1 MAELATTFGQ
11 PFKPVSFPARQ
22 VLAVV
27 VGNALEFYDFLTY
40 AFFATQIGR
49 TFFPSANAEHSLLA
63 SLATF
68 GAGFIT
74 RPIGAV
80 VIGSIGDRA
89 GRKPAML
96 LSFSMMGMAIVGL
109 ALTPSYRV
117 IGIAAPILV
126 ICFRLLQGFALGGEV
141 GPTTAFMIEAAPPER
156 RGFYGSLQYATQ
168 DLAVLCAGGVG
179 TILASLLSTQQLD
192 DWGWRVAVLIGACIV
207 PFGLYIRRGLDET
220 LKAPATDEVD
230 AAPARIRPYLRV
242 AVLGL
247 LMLLGG
253 TVSTYVLNYMTTYA
267 SVTLHMKA
275 NAAFGATLV
284 IGFVQMCF
292 DMTSGW
298 LSDKV
303 GRKPVMITFWVL
315 LVFSVLPAFALISR
329 LRTPA
334 ALLGAS
340 AFLAM
345 LQALGSAPVLI
356 SITESIPRHIRSG
369 MVATIYALSISAFGG
384 STQFIITWLIHVT
397 GNPLAPAWYMA
408 GAIAIALVAI
418 GFMKESAPVKKKAKL
433 AA

>member
-1 MAELATTFGQ
+1 MAELATTFEQ

-49 TFFPSANAEHSLLA
+49 TFFPSASAENSLLA

-80 VIGSIGDRA
+80 VIGSIGDRV

-96 LSFSMMGMAIVGL
+96 LSFSMMGVAIIGL

-117 IGIAAPILV
+117 LGIAAPILV

-168 DLAVLCAGGVG
+168 DVAVLSAGGVG
-179 TILASLLSTQQLD
+179 TVLASLLSAQQLD
-192 DWGWRVAVLIGACIV
+192 DWGWRIAFLIGACIV

-220 LKAPATDEVD
+220 LKAPEADE
-230 AAPARIRPYLRV
+230 AEEAPGGVRRYLRV
-242 AVLGL
+242 AILGMF
-247 LMLLGG
+247 MLLAG
-253 TVSTYVLNYMTTYA
+253 TVSTYVMNYMTTYA
-267 SVTLHMKA
+267 SATLHMKA

-284 IGFVQMCF
+284 IGMFLVCF

-303 GRKPVMITFWVL
+303 GRKPVMLTFWVVL
-315 LVFSVLPAFALISR
+315 LFSVLPSFALISR
-329 LRTPA
+329 LRTPG

-340 AFLAM
+340 AFMAM
-345 LQALGSAPVLI
+345 LLGLASPPILI

-369 MVATIYALSISAFGG
+369 MVATIYALSISVFGG

-397 GNPLAPAWYMA
+397 GNPLAPAWYMT
-408 GAIAIALVAI
+408 GAIVIGLVAI
-418 GFMKESAPVKKKAKL
+418 ILTEESAPVKKKAKL

>member
-1 MAELATTFGQ
+1 MGELATTFEQ
-11 PFKPVSFPARQ
+11 PFKPASFPARQ
-22 VLAVV
+22 VVAVV

-68 GAGFIT
+68 GAGFVT

-80 VIGSIGDRA
+80 VIGSIGDRV

-96 LSFSMMGMAIVGL
+96 LSFSMMGIAIIGL

-117 IGIAAPILV
+117 IGMAAPILV

-168 DLAVLCAGGVG
+168 DVAVLTAGGVG
-179 TILASLLSTQQLD
+179 TILASLLSAQQLD
-192 DWGWRVAVLIGACIV
+192 DWGWRIAFLIGACIV

-220 LKAPATDEVD
+220 LKAPAADEAD
-230 AAPARIRPYLRV
+230 AAPARIRPYMRV

-247 LMLLGG
+247 LMLLAG

-267 SVTLHMKA
+267 SATLHMKA
-275 NAAFGATLV
+275 TAAFGATLV
-284 IGFVQMCF
+284 IGLVEVCF

-298 LSDKV
+298 LSDRV
-303 GRKPVMITFWVL
+303 GRKPMMITFFL
-315 LVFSVLPAFALISR
+315 LLLGSVLPAFALISR

-334 ALLGAS
+334 ALLGTS
-340 AFLAM
+340 ALLAM
-345 LQALGSAPVLI
+345 LLGLGTTPVLI
-356 SITESIPRHIRSG
+356 TITESIPRSIRSG
-369 MVATIYALSISAFGG
+369 MVATIYALSISVFGG
-384 STQFIITWLIHVT
+384 STQFMITWLIHVT
-397 GNPLAPAWYMA
+397 GSPLAPAWYMA
-408 GAIAIALVAI
+408 GAIAIGLVAMGLI
-418 GFMKESAPVKKKAKL
+418 PESAPVKKKAK
-433 AA
+433 AAV

>member
-1 MAELATTFGQ
+1 MAELATTFEQ
-11 PFKPVSFPARQ
+11 PFKPVSLPARQ

-80 VIGSIGDRA
+80 VIGSIGDRV

-96 LSFSMMGMAIVGL
+96 LSFSMMGIAIIGL

-117 IGIAAPILV
+117 LGMAAPILV

-156 RGFYGSLQYATQ
+156 RGFYGSLQFATQ
-168 DLAVLCAGGVG
+168 DLAVLSAGGVG
-179 TILASLLSTQQLD
+179 TILASLLSAQQLD
-192 DWGWRVAVLIGACIV
+192 DWGWRLAFLIGACIV

-220 LKAPATDEVD
+220 LEAPAAGEGD
-230 AAPARIRPYLRV
+230 AAPVHIRPYLRV

-247 LMLLGG
+247 LMLLAG
-253 TVSTYVLNYMTTYA
+253 TVCTYVLNYMTTYA

-284 IGFVQMCF
+284 IGLVEVCF

-303 GRKPVMITFWVL
+303 GRKAVIITFYLPL
-315 LVFSVLPAFALISR
+315 LCCAVPGFALISR
-329 LRTPA
+329 LRTPT
-334 ALLGAS
+334 ALLGTS

-345 LQALGSAPVLI
+345 LQALAATPVLI
-356 SITESIPRHIRSG
+356 TITESIPRHIRSG
-369 MVATIYALSISAFGG
+369 MVATIYALSISVFGG
-384 STQFIITWLIHVT
+384 STQFTITWLIHAT
-397 GNPLAPAWYMA
+397 GSPLAPAWYMT
-408 GAIAIALVAI
+408 GAIVIGLVATAFI
-418 GFMKESAPVKKKAKL
+418 EESAPVKRKANL

>member
-1 MAELATTFGQ
+1 MAELATTFEQ
-11 PFKPVSFPARQ
+11 PFKPVSLPARQ

-40 AFFATQIGR
+40 AFFAAQIGR
-49 TFFPSANAEHSLLA
+49 TFFPSASAESSLLA

-80 VIGSIGDRA
+80 VIGSIGDRV

-96 LSFSMMGMAIVGL
+96 LSFSMMGIAIIGL

-117 IGIAAPILV
+117 LGMVAPILV

-168 DLAVLCAGGVG
+168 NVAVLCAGGVG
-179 TILASLLSTQQLD
+179 TILASLLGAQQLD
-192 DWGWRVAVLIGACIV
+192 DWGWRIAFLIGACIV
-207 PFGLYIRRGLDET
+207 PFGLYIRRGLNET
-220 LKAPATDEVD
+220 LKAPAADEAD
-230 AAPARIRPYLRV
+230 AAPARIRPYLRI
-242 AVLGL
+242 AALGL

-253 TVSTYVLNYMTTYA
+253 TVSTYVLDYMTTYA
-267 SVTLHMKA
+267 SATLHMKA

-284 IGFVQMCF
+284 IGSTGVCF
-292 DMTSGW
+292 NMISGW

-315 LVFSVLPAFALISR
+315 LLCSVLPAFSLISR
-329 LRTPA
+329 LRTPV

-340 AFLAM
+340 AFLSM
-345 LQALGSAPVLI
+345 LLELGTTPVLI

-369 MVATIYALSISAFGG
+369 MVATIYALSISVFGG

-397 GNPLAPAWYMA
+397 GNPLAPAWYMT
-408 GAIAIALVAI
+408 GAIVIGLVAM
-418 GFMKESAPVKKKAKL
+418 GLMQESAPVKRKGRPAS
-433 AA
+433 

>member
-1 MAELATTFGQ
+1 MAELATTFEQ
-11 PFKPVSFPARQ
+11 PFKPVSLPARQ
-22 VLAVV
+22 VAAVV

-80 VIGSIGDRA
+80 VIGSIGDRV

-96 LSFSMMGMAIVGL
+96 LSFSMMGIAIIGL

-117 IGIAAPILV
+117 IGMAAPILA
-126 ICFRLLQGFALGGEV
+126 ICFRLVQGFALGGEV
-141 GPTTAFMIEAAPPER
+141 GPTTAFMVEAAPPER

-168 DLAVLCAGGVG
+168 DLAVLSAGGVG
-179 TILASLLSTQQLD
+179 TILASLLTARQLD
-192 DWGWRVAVLIGACIV
+192 DWGWRVAFLIGACIV

-220 LKAPATDEVD
+220 LKVPAADEADTTD
-230 AAPARIRPYLRV
+230 ARVRPYLRI

-284 IGFVQMCF
+284 IGLVEVCF
-292 DMTSGW
+292 DLLSGW

-303 GRKPVMITFWVL
+303 GRKPVMITFCVIL
-315 LVFSVLPAFALISR
+315 LFSVLPSFALISR

-334 ALLGAS
+334 SLLGAS

-345 LQALGSAPVLI
+345 LLALTEAPVLV

-369 MVATIYALSISAFGG
+369 MVATIYALSISVFGG
-384 STQFIITWLIHVT
+384 STQFIITWLIHLT
-397 GNPLAPAWYMA
+397 GNPLAPAWYMT
-408 GAIAIALVAI
+408 GAIVIGLVA
-418 GFMKESAPVKKKAKL
+418 MALMRESAPVKKKAKL

>member
-1 MAELATTFGQ
+1 MAELATTFEQ
-11 PFKPVSFPARQ
+11 PFKPPSFPARQ
-22 VLAVV
+22 VVAVV

-49 TFFPSANAEHSLLA
+49 TFFPSASAEHSLLA

-80 VIGSIGDRA
+80 VIGSIGDRV

-96 LSFSMMGMAIVGL
+96 LSFSMMGIAIIGL

-168 DLAVLCAGGVG
+168 DVAVLSAGGVG

-192 DWGWRVAVLIGACIV
+192 DWGWRIAFLIGACIV

-220 LKAPATDEVD
+220 LKAPAADEVD
-230 AAPARIRPYLRV
+230 AAPARIRPYLRI

-253 TVSTYVLNYMTTYA
+253 TVSIYVLTYMTTYA
-267 SVTLHMKA
+267 SATLHMKA

-284 IGFVQMCF
+284 IGSVEVCF
-292 DMTSGW
+292 DMISGW

-303 GRKPVMITFWVL
+303 GRKPVIITFWVL
-315 LVFSVLPAFALISR
+315 LVFSVLPGFALISR
-329 LRTPA
+329 FRTPT
-334 ALLGAS
+334 ALLGVS

-345 LQALGSAPVLI
+345 LHSMGSPPILI
-356 SITESIPRHIRSG
+356 SLTESIPRHIRSG
-369 MVATIYALSISAFGG
+369 MVATIYALSISVFGG
-384 STQFIITWLIHVT
+384 STQFTITWLIHKT
-397 GNPLAPAWYMA
+397 GSPLAPAWYMT
-408 GAIAIALVAI
+408 GAIVIGLVATV
-418 GFMKESAPVKKKAKL
+418 FMKESAPVKKKAKL

>member
-1 MAELATTFGQ
+1 MAESATTFEQ
-11 PFKPVSFPARQ
+11 PPKPASFPARQ
-22 VLAVV
+22 VAAVV
-27 VGNALEFYDFLTY
+27 AGNALEFYDFLTY

-68 GAGFIT
+68 GAGFVT

-80 VIGSIGDRA
+80 VIGSLGDRV

-96 LSFSMMGMAIVGL
+96 LSFSMMGIAIIGL

-126 ICFRLLQGFALGGEV
+126 ICFRLMQGFALGGEV
-141 GPTTAFMIEAAPPER
+141 GPTTAFMVEAASPER

-168 DLAVLCAGGVG
+168 DVAVLCAGGVG
-179 TILASLLSTQQLD
+179 TILASLLTAQQLD
-192 DWGWRVAVLIGACIV
+192 HWGWRIAFLIGACIV
-207 PFGLYIRRGLDET
+207 PFGLYMRRGLDET
-220 LKAPATDEVD
+220 LKAGADDELDAGPAG
-230 AAPARIRPYLRV
+230 IRPYMRI

-253 TVSTYVLNYMTTYA
+253 TVSTYVLTYMTTYA

-275 NAAFGATLV
+275 NVAFGATLV
-284 IGFVQMCF
+284 IGLVEVGF
-292 DMTSGW
+292 DMISGW

-315 LVFSVLPAFALISR
+315 LLVSVLPSFALISR

-340 AFLAM
+340 GFMAMLLALAM
-345 LQALGSAPVLI
+345 PPVLI
-356 SITESIPRHIRSG
+356 SITESIPRNIRSG
-369 MVATIYALSISAFGG
+369 MVATIYALSISVFGG
-384 STQFIITWLIHVT
+384 STQFVITWLIHVT
-397 GNPLAPAWYMA
+397 GNPLAPAWYMT
-408 GAIAIALVAI
+408 GAIVI
-418 GFMKESAPVKKKAKL
+418 GFVAVLLMKESAPVKRKSKPAS
-433 AA
+433 

>member
-1 MAELATTFGQ
+1 MAELATTFEQ
-11 PFKPVSFPARQ
+11 PFKPASLPARQ
-22 VLAVV
+22 VVAVV

-68 GAGFIT
+68 GAGFVT

-80 VIGSIGDRA
+80 VIGSIGDRV

-96 LSFSMMGMAIVGL
+96 LSFSMMGIAIIGL

-117 IGIAAPILV
+117 IGMAAPILV

-168 DLAVLCAGGVG
+168 DVAVLCAGGVG
-179 TILASLLSTQQLD
+179 TILASLLSAQQLD
-192 DWGWRVAVLIGACIV
+192 DWGWRIAVLIGACIV

-220 LKAPATDEVD
+220 LKARAADETDV
-230 AAPARIRPYLRV
+230 APARIRPHLRV

-247 LMLLGG
+247 LMLLAG

-267 SVTLHMKA
+267 SATLHMKA

-284 IGFVQMCF
+284 IGLVEVCF

-303 GRKPVMITFWVL
+303 GRKSMMITFFL
-315 LVFSVLPAFALISR
+315 LLLGSVLPAFALISR
-329 LRTPA
+329 LRTPE

-340 AFLAM
+340 ALLAM
-345 LQALGSAPVLI
+345 LLGLGTTPVLI
-356 SITESIPRHIRSG
+356 AITESIPRQIRSG
-369 MVATIYALSISAFGG
+369 MVATIYALSISVFGG
-384 STQFIITWLIHVT
+384 STQFMITWLIHVT
-397 GNPLAPAWYMA
+397 GSPLAPAWYMA
-408 GAIAIALVAI
+408 GAIAIGLVAMGLI
-418 GFMKESAPVKKKAKL
+418 QESAPVKKKPK
-433 AA
+433 AAA

>member
-1 MAELATTFGQ
+1 MAELATTVEQ
-11 PFKPVSFPARQ
+11 PFKPVSFPVRQ
-22 VLAVV
+22 VAAVV

-40 AFFATQIGR
+40 AFFAAQIGR

-68 GAGFIT
+68 GAGFVT

-80 VIGSIGDRA
+80 VIGSLGDRV
-89 GRKPAML
+89 GRKPAMV
-96 LSFSMMGMAIVGL
+96 LSFSMMGIAIIGL
-109 ALTPSYRV
+109 ALTPSYRM
-117 IGIAAPILV
+117 IGMAAPILV
-126 ICFRLLQGFALGGEV
+126 ICFRLMQGFALGGEV

-179 TILASLLSTQQLD
+179 TVLASLLTSQQLD

-207 PFGLYIRRGLDET
+207 PFGLAMRRGLDET
-220 LKAPATDEVD
+220 LMATADDGVD
-230 AAPARIRPYLRV
+230 AAPVRRRSYMRI

-253 TVSTYVLNYMTTYA
+253 TVSTYVLDYMTTYA

-284 IGFVQMCF
+284 IGLVEVCF
-292 DMTSGW
+292 DLISGW

-303 GRKPVMITFWVL
+303 GRKPVMITFWL
-315 LVFSVLPAFALISR
+315 LLLCSVLPSFALISR
-329 LRTPA
+329 LRTPV

-345 LQALGSAPVLI
+345 LLAFAMAPVLV
-356 SITESIPRHIRSG
+356 SITESIPPRIRSG

-384 STQFIITWLIHVT
+384 STQFIITWLIHAT
-397 GNPLAPAWYMA
+397 GNPVAPAWYMT
-408 GAIAIALVAI
+408 GAITIGIVAVVL
-418 GFMKESAPVKKKAKL
+418 MKESAPVKTKL
-433 AA
+433 RPIA

>member
-1 MAELATTFGQ
+1 MAELATTFEQ
-11 PFKPVSFPARQ
+11 PFKPVSVPARQ

-40 AFFATQIGR
+40 AFFAAQIGR
-49 TFFPSANAEHSLLA
+49 TFFPSASAENSLLM

-80 VIGSIGDRA
+80 VIGSIGDRV

-96 LSFSMMGMAIVGL
+96 LSFSMMGIAIIGL

-117 IGIAAPILV
+117 LGMVAPILV

-156 RGFYGSLQYATQ
+156 RGFYGSLQFATQ
-168 DLAVLCAGGVG
+168 DVAVLSAGGVG
-179 TILASLLSTQQLD
+179 TILASLLSAQQLD
-192 DWGWRVAVLIGACIV
+192 DWGWRIAFLIGACIV
-207 PFGLYIRRGLDET
+207 PFGLYIRRGLNET
-220 LKAPATDEVD
+220 LKAPAADEAD
-230 AAPARIRPYLRV
+230 AAPARIRPYLRI

-253 TVSTYVLNYMTTYA
+253 TVSVYVLTYMTTYA

-284 IGFVQMCF
+284 IGLVEVCF

-303 GRKPVMITFWVL
+303 GRKPVIITSWVV
-315 LVFSVLPAFALISR
+315 LVFSVLPGFALISH
-329 LRTPA
+329 LRTPT
-334 ALLGAS
+334 ALLGVS

-345 LQALGSAPVLI
+345 LHSLGSPPILV
-356 SITESIPRHIRSG
+356 SITESIPRCIRSG
-369 MVATIYALSISAFGG
+369 MVATIYALSISIFGG
-384 STQFIITWLIHVT
+384 STQFTITWLIHAT
-397 GNPLAPAWYMA
+397 GSPLAPAWYMT
-408 GAIAIALVAI
+408 GAIVIGLVATAFI
-418 GFMKESAPVKKKAKL
+418 EESAPVKRKGRPAS
-433 AA
+433 

>member
-1 MAELATTFGQ
+1 MSDS
-11 PFKPVSFPARQ
+11 PPARQ
-22 VLAVV
+22 SIPARHIAAVV
-27 VGNALEFYDFLTY
+27 AGNALEFYDFLTY
-40 AFFATQIGR
+40 AFFAVYIGR
-49 TFFPSANAEHSLLA
+49 AFFPSSNPSASLLA

-80 VIGSIGDRA
+80 VIGSIGDRV

-96 LSFSMMGMAIVGL
+96 LSFSMMGIAIIGL

-168 DLAVLCAGGVG
+168 DVAVLSAGGVG
-179 TILASLLSTQQLD
+179 TILAGLLSAQQLD
-192 DWGWRVAVLIGACIV
+192 NWGWRVAVLIGACIV
-207 PFGLYIRRGLDET
+207 PFGLYMRRGLDET
-220 LKAPATDEVD
+220 LMAPAADEVD
-230 AAPARIRPYLRV
+230 AAPARIRPYLRI

-253 TVSTYVLNYMTTYA
+253 TVSVYVLTYMTTYA
-267 SVTLHMKA
+267 SATLHMKA

-284 IGFVQMCF
+284 IGLVEVCF
-292 DMTSGW
+292 DMVSGW

-303 GRKPVMITFWVL
+303 GRKPVIVTFWVL
-315 LVFSVLPAFALISR
+315 LVFSVLPGFALISHF
-329 LRTPA
+329 RTPT
-334 ALLGAS
+334 ALLGVS

-345 LQALGSAPVLI
+345 LHSMGSPPILI
-356 SITESIPRHIRSG
+356 SLTESIPRHIRSG
-369 MVATIYALSISAFGG
+369 MVATIYALSISIFGG
-384 STQFIITWLIHVT
+384 STQFIITWLIHKT
-397 GNPLAPAWYMA
+397 GSPLAPAWYMT
-408 GAIAIALVAI
+408 GAIVIGLVATA
-418 GFMKESAPVKKKAKL
+418 FMKESAPVKKQAKL

>member
-1 MAELATTFGQ
+1 MAELATTFEQ

-22 VLAVV
+22 VVAVV

-49 TFFPSANAEHSLLA
+49 TFFPSASAEHSLLA

-68 GAGFIT
+68 GAGFVT

-80 VIGSIGDRA
+80 VIGSIGDRV

-96 LSFSMMGMAIVGL
+96 LSFSMMGIAIIGL

-117 IGIAAPILV
+117 IGMAAPILV

-168 DLAVLCAGGVG
+168 EVAVVGAGGVG
-179 TILASLLSTQQLD
+179 TILASLLSAQQLD
-192 DWGWRVAVLIGACIV
+192 DWGWRIAFLIGACIV

-220 LKAPATDEVD
+220 LKARAADESD
-230 AAPARIRPYLRV
+230 AAPAHIRPYMRV

-247 LMLLGG
+247 LMLLAG

-267 SVTLHMKA
+267 SATLHMKA
-275 NAAFGATLV
+275 NAAFSATLV
-284 IGFVQMCF
+284 IGLVEVCF
-292 DMTSGW
+292 TMTSGW

-303 GRKPVMITFWVL
+303 GRKPVMITFYL
-315 LVFSVLPAFALISR
+315 LLLCSVLPGFALISR

-334 ALLGAS
+334 ALLGTS
-340 AFLAM
+340 AVLAM
-345 LQALGSAPVLI
+345 LQGLGTTPVLI
-356 SITESIPRHIRSG
+356 TITESIPRQIRSG
-369 MVATIYALSISAFGG
+369 MVATIYALSISIFGG
-384 STQFIITWLIHVT
+384 STQFTITWLIHVT
-397 GNPLAPAWYMA
+397 GSPLAPAWYTA
-408 GAIAIALVAI
+408 GAIVIGLVAMGLI
-418 GFMKESAPVKKKAKL
+418 QESAPVKKKAK
-433 AA
+433 AAV